1 MSSVA
6 ESDPGS
12 GSGAFLTPGS
22 GIRDPGS
29 GMDRK
34 TGYGSGMNNPNH
46 ISDILETNFLG

>member
-12 GSGAFLTPGS
+12 EIRCHLTPGS

-29 GMDRK
+29 GMDEK
-34 TGYGSGMNNPNH
+34 TGSGMDKKQDP
-46 ISDILETNFLG
+46 DPE